1 MHVVLFF
8 DLMLCDGPE
17 VLLYYNVCYQSES
30 ESLALGALL
39 HHRPDAFYLSAG
51 Y

>member
-17 VLLYYNVCYQSES
+17 VLLYYDVCYQSES
-30 ESLALGALL
+30 LALAAL